1 MNVKLINEK
10 KSILVPLVETYYIW
24 IFLFIHTIKSKALM
38 VLSKCAGWYFRLF
51 IGKLES
57 QCTDKK
63 PFVIKSIDFFIRYIS
78 LIIVCMEGYS
88 FLFWSCTKMFTLD

>member
-1 MNVKLINEK
+1 MKK

-38 VLSKCAGWYFRLF
+38 VLSKCADWYFMLF

-63 PFVIKSIDFFIRYIS
+63 PFVIKSIDFLSDIS
-78 LIIVCMEGYS
+78 LIIVSAGGDS
-88 FLFWSCTKMFTLD
+88 FFFGSYTKMFTLD